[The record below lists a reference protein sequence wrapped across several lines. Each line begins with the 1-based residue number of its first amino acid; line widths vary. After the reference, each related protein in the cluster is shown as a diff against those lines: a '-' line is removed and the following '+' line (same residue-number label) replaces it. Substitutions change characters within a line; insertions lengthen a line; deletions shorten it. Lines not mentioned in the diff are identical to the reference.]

1 MKNHDQLVS
10 TALAGLLAL
19 GFGASCSNA
28 IAGETEK
35 CFGVAKAGQN
45 GCNSNI
51 NKHSCAGRAKVD
63 NDPDD
68 FRPVPAGTCQKI
80 GGKLRPEVKVEMPG
94 GKY

>member
-1 MKNHDQLVS
+1 MKNHDQLIS
-10 TALAGLLAL
+10 TALAGILVL
-19 GFGASCSNA
+19 GVSASSNA
-28 IAGETEK
+28 LAGETEK

-51 NKHSCAGRAKVD
+51 HKHSCAGHAKVD

-68 FRPVPAGTCQKI
+68 FKAVPVGTCQKI